1 MDVFMQFAA
10 PALTGF
16 CSGFGAVVA
25 LKVDVRWLKN
35 LTEQLGEKLDNLSER
50 VSRMEGRG

>member
-1 MDVFMQFAA
+1 MQFAA